1 MDGPEDSD
9 RSPNRVDLHV
19 GMRIR
24 LRRRTI
30 GLSQERLAEALG
42 LTFQQVQKY
51 ERGVNRVSASKLYEI
66 ARILR
71 APITSFVE
79 GLAEPETLDRAVVR
93 ENGGADFVYDLVMTQ
108 EGLELA
114 ALFPK
119 VDRRHRR
126 LLVEMARALSEA
138 SEVDTKIN

>member
-1 MDGPEDSD
+1 M
-9 RSPNRVDLHV
+9 
-19 GMRIR
+19 
-24 LRRRTI
+24 
-30 GLSQERLAEALG
+30 
-42 LTFQQVQKY
+42 
-51 ERGVNRVSASKLYEI
+51 
-66 ARILR
+66 
-71 APITSFVE
+71 
-79 GLAEPETLDRAVVR
+79 VR